1 MKNFKLYATLI
12 FIVTL
17 ASCVRDNKQET
28 QDVADSVSSDVS
40 STATETTTT
49 HAELKEL
56 PWLAEVDTVSLNISL
71 KRNNQ
76 VSTQNLDVKNVIQII
91 NKKYPEN
98 QLVWKKK
105 SNDTAY
111 VNIPDAFYLTQSS
124 GSLGARIFL
133 AESTF
138 SITEIPGIKVV
149 YFDFEA
155 GDHASPGAYQ
165 RADFK

>member
-76 VSTQNLDVKNVIQII
+76 VSTQNLDAKNVIQII

>member
-28 QDVADSVSSDVS
+28 QDVTDSVSSDVS

-76 VSTQNLDVKNVIQII
+76 VSTQNLDAKNVIQII

>member
-1 MKNFKLYATLI
+1 MNLKLYSVL
-12 FIVTL
+12 L
-17 ASCVRDNKQET
+17 AIIILTSCVRDNKQET
-28 QDVADSVSSDVS
+28 QEVADSSSS
-40 STATETTTT
+40 AEAPTTTANP
-49 HAELKEL
+49 HKSVELKEL

-71 KRNNQ
+71 KRNQQ
-76 VSTQNLDVKNVIQII
+76 VSTQNLDEKNVIEII
-91 NKKYPEN
+91 NKKYPDN
-98 QLVWKKK
+98 QLVWQKK
-105 SNDTAY
+105 SKDTTY
-111 VNIPDAFYLTQSS
+111 VSIPNAMYLTQSS

>member
-1 MKNFKLYATLI
+1 MMNFKLYSVLMVIIILT
-12 FIVTL
+12 
-17 ASCVRDNKQET
+17 SCVRDNKQET
-28 QDVADSVSSDVS
+28 QETADSSNFNVAP
-40 STATETTTT
+40 TATETP
-49 HAELKEL
+49 HKSVELKEL

-71 KRNNQ
+71 KRNHQ
-76 VSTQNLDVKNVIQII
+76 VSTQNLDEKNVIEII
-91 NKKYPEN
+91 NKKYPDN
-98 QLVWKKK
+98 QLIWKKK

-111 VNIPDAFYLTQSS
+111 ISIPNAFYLTQSS

>member
-28 QDVADSVSSDVS
+28 QDVADSISSDVS

-76 VSTQNLDVKNVIQII
+76 VSTQNLDAKNVIQII

>member
-40 STATETTTT
+40 STTTETTTT
-49 HAELKEL
+49 YVELKEL
-56 PWLAEVDTVSLNISL
+56 PWLAEVDTVTLNISL
-71 KRNNQ
+71 KRNLQ
-76 VSTQNLDVKNVIQII
+76 VSTQNLDAKNVIQII

-98 QLVWKKK
+98 QLVWKRK

-111 VNIPDAFYLTQSS
+111 VNIPNAFYLTQSS

-138 SITEIPGIKVV
+138 SITEISGIKVV